1 MQPLEI
7 KRKESEEIRKIHGW
21 MILFG
26 RRKVGKTYLLKHFL
40 KYDAYL
46 LVRRDGTVITENI
59 PEERIEDLN
68 LLNRIVK
75 DLLAKGKTVVIDE
88 YQRLPHSFFDELST
102 SHPKGK
108 IILSGSVVS
117 TIHKFFGTGSPLLGM
132 LAEYKLGLL
141 APDDALRQLKG
152 LKEHSIEYAAFIRDP
167 WLVPNFSYTEITED
181 LYYAVTRFK
190 NAVPRLIGETFQEEN
205 RELTKTYEAIIREV
219 GAGYRRSAEIAHILS
234 NKKIIK
240 KDDARLIH
248 PFLKNLVAMDLF
260 EEVPVFLGRGYHYR
274 IKSPIIELFY
284 YLADRHNIEERE
296 APFSEVK
303 ENVQKIRNFAVQNFV
318 GDFFADGLEGNKE
331 ISIIPEIDFIITKGR
346 KRDPVLAGEVKWGS
360 WKKDDVIAFSEKVK
374 QLKCRKVFFV
384 KEKMP
389 IEVPGIEILD
399 WKDLLTI
406 IS

>member
-1 MQPLEI
+1 MEPLEI
-7 KRKESEEIRKIHGW
+7 SRKETNEIKKIQGW

-26 RRKVGKTYLLKHFL
+26 RRKVGKTYLLKHFIR
-40 KYDAYL
+40 YDAYL

-59 PEERIEDLN
+59 PEERIEDIN
-68 LLNRIVK
+68 LLNRVVK
-75 DLLAKGKTVVIDE
+75 DLLAKGKTVIIDE
-88 YQRLPHSFFDELST
+88 YQRLPHSFFDELSA

-132 LAEYKLGLL
+132 LAEFKLGLL
-141 APDDALRQLKG
+141 APDDALRQLKD
-152 LKEHSIEYAAFIRDP
+152 LKERSVEYAAFIRDP
-167 WLVPNFSYTEITED
+167 WLVPNFSYKDITED

-219 GAGYRRSAEIAHILS
+219 GAGYRSSIDIAHILS

-260 EEVPVFLGRGYHYR
+260 DEVPIFEGRGFHYR

-284 YLADRHNIEERE
+284 YLADRHNMEDRE

-303 ENVQKIRNFAVQNFV
+303 ENIQRIRNFAVENFV
-318 GDFFADGLEGNKE
+318 GDFFASALEGNKE
-331 ISIIPEIDFIITKGR
+331 ISITPEIDFIITKGR

-360 WKKDDVIAFSEKVK
+360 WKKDDVITFSEKVK
-374 QLKCRKVFFV
+374 GLKCRKVFFV
-384 KEKMP
+384 KEKSQV
-389 IEVPGIEILD
+389 EVPGIEIID
-399 WKDLLTI
+399 WKSLLTP